1 MKKIYL
7 FSLMLLS
14 FCAIG
19 AKEVKSMVNKPL
31 KRPYSS
37 THSNNKPV
45 NKIVDMVKRP
55 GKYTQNHS
63 PRNRELLSPL
73 IYDTTDLESNNSSNI
88 LNLNS
93 IHYFENGKIV
103 TSVSDP
109 TSSKIIRV
117 EVDPLTNKHSTI
129 KLSKVENVIMEQ
141 TLDYDNYTVQ
151 DVVYNNPFMD

>member
-1 MKKIYL
+1 MKSKYL

-19 AKEVKSMVNKPL
+19 AKEVKSMVNNTL

-37 THSNNKPV
+37 TNNNNKPV
-45 NKIVDMVKRP
+45 NKIADM
-55 GKYTQNHS
+55 
-63 PRNRELLSPL
+63 
-73 IYDTTDLESNNSSNI
+73 

-93 IHYFENGKIV
+93 LHYFENGKII

-109 TSSKIIRV
+109 TSDKIIIV

-129 KLSKVENVIMEQ
+129 KLPKVENVIVKQ
-141 TLDYDNYTVQ
+141 TLDYDNYT
-151 DVVYNNPFMD
+151 